1 MVCKINSMTNTNRI
15 QYIDAMRGFTMFL
28 VVLGHVSTFGLGL
41 YGTDTFHYHDIANEI
56 QMPLFFFISGFVL
69 YKGNLIWNLRESFL
83 FISKKINVLILS
95 PLLFMMAFIITHYV
109 PIRDAFFDYFKTG
122 YWFTFALF
130 EYFCFYILAQQLVR
144 LFKLKGLSEDILL
157 LALGGAIYLATIWSL
172 VEKYELHTG
181 VASLIGVPTWHNFIF
196 FVIGTRIR
204 KYFREFEN
212 LLETKWFVLLSVS
225 IFFLFNLFPQTKM
238 VSSTLW
244 NFLTA
249 STGIAMVFAFF
260 RHYQYYFDNA
270 HRIGRW
276 MQFAGRRTLDIY
288 LIHYFFLF
296 SNMQAVLPNFGQLN
310 SPFLEFVLSTIIALL
325 IIGCSLGVS
334 CILRL
339 SPGMAHFLF
348 GQKTQ

>member
-1 MVCKINSMTNTNRI
+1 MNRI
-15 QYIDAMRGFTMFL
+15 QYVDAMRGFTMFL

-41 YGTDTFHYHDIANEI
+41 YGTETFFYHSIANLF

-69 YKGNLIWNLRESFL
+69 YKKGFEWSFANTFAFL
-83 FISKKINVLILS
+83 KKKLVVLILS
-95 PLLFMMAFIITHYV
+95 PFIFMVAYV
-109 PIRDAFFDYFKTG
+109 VTTNGSLVAALYDYTKAG

-157 LALGGAIYLATIWSL
+157 LVLGGAIYVVTVFSNVMACEWD
-172 VEKYELHTG
+172 KG
-181 VASLIGVPTWHNFIF
+181 WPALIGVPTWHNIIF

-204 KYFREFEN
+204 KYFREFET
-212 LLETKWFVLLSVS
+212 LLETKWFVLISVS
-225 IFFLFNLFPQTKM
+225 IFFLFNLFPQPKM
-238 VSSTLW
+238 VSNTLW

-249 STGIAMVFAFF
+249 STGIVMVFAFF
-260 RHYQYYFDNA
+260 RQYQDSFDNA

-276 MQFAGRRTLDIY
+276 IQFVGRRTLDIY

-310 SPFLEFVLSTIIALL
+310 SPFLEFVLSTTIALL
-325 IIGCSLGVS
+325 IIGCCLGVS
-334 CILRL
+334 CVLRL
-339 SPGMAHFLF
+339 SPVMAHFLF
-348 GQKTQ
+348 GQKNSVQTNNNVRK